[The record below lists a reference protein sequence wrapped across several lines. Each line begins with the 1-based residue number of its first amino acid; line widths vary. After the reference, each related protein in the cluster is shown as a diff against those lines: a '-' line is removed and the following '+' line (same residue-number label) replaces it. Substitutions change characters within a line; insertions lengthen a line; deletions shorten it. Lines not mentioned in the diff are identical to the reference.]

1 MTIDVPCPLWVISD
15 GRADDVRFVP
25 KADSC
30 TAAKRYS
37 ISSLAVASS
46 CGSILRPSDLAVLRL
61 TTNMNLLGCTD
72 IDLAKRKAA
81 KLAAL
86 KLVWRARLE
95 VLLFVVDQNR
105 TALRNCCPES
115 KKRTR
120 TRYRCFI
127 IWDNSVTVGS
137 LPFGVNVLMIT
148 GIPCDSVLVS

>member
-86 KLVWRARLE
+86 KLVWIRLE
-95 VLLFVVDQNR
+95 EHVWRSCSLLSIKI
-105 TALRNCCPES
+105 ALRS
-115 KKRTR
+115 GTVAQRVRRGLGRATAVSSFGTTR
-120 TRYRCFI
+120 SPWGACRL
-127 IWDNSVTVGS
+127 GS
-137 LPFGVNVLMIT
+137 T
-148 GIPCDSVLVS
+148 C

>member
-1 MTIDVPCPLWVISD
+1 M
-15 GRADDVRFVP
+15 
-25 KADSC
+25 
-30 TAAKRYS
+30 
-37 ISSLAVASS
+37 
-46 CGSILRPSDLAVLRL
+46 AVLRL

-86 KLVWRARLE
+86 KLVWIRLE
-95 VLLFVVDQNR
+95 EHVWRSCSFVVDQNR

>member
-86 KLVWRARLE
+86 KLVW
-95 VLLFVVDQNR
+95 
-105 TALRNCCPES
+105 
-115 KKRTR
+115 
-120 TRYRCFI
+120 I
-127 IWDNSVTVGS
+127 G
-137 LPFGVNVLMIT
+137 
-148 GIPCDSVLVS
+148 